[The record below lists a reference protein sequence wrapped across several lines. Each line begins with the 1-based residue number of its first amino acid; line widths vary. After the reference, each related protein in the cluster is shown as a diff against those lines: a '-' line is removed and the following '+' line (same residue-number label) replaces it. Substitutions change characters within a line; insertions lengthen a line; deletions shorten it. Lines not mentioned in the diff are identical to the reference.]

1 MKWSTRK
8 LLNLARP
15 DGLLRGLRPLGL
27 AHARLA
33 LRATKSPAAICRTR
47 LVVCRRF
54 ELQPTSN
61 GNRQT
66 SAEFFAKNARPDGFE
81 PPTTWFEARRNRRI
95 ENFEFSK
102 TLIFNDHARGM
113 SVANSPE
120 STTKHHSV
128 TQMSRNHL
136 VCLDEASGI

>member
-1 MKWSTRK
+1 
-8 LLNLARP
+8 LLSVGGSNFRQYTYI
-15 DGLLRGLRPLGL
+15 DYPLI
-27 AHARLA
+27 
-33 LRATKSPAAICRTR
+33 PAQKF
-47 LVVCRRF
+47 L
-54 ELQPTSN
+54 
-61 GNRQT
+61 
-66 SAEFFAKNARPDGFE
+66 ARPDGFE
-81 PPTTWFEARRNRRI
+81 PPTTWFEARRNRKI

-136 VCLDEASGI
+136 VCLDQASGI